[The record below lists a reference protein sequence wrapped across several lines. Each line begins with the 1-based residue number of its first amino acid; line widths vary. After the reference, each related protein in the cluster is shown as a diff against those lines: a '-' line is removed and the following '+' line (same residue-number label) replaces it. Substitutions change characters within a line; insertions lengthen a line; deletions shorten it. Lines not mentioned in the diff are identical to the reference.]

1 MNRKIKKIAFYFNSK
16 NNKSMDIF
24 VLIKD
29 FLNKKYPSV
38 ILDDKNPDLVLV
50 LGGDGSMIK
59 AIKNFNYI
67 NTLFLGLNLGNVG
80 FLTSIRDSKNFL
92 EGIEKLLKGDYFIS
106 SRNLIKVEVLRNNKI
121 IFKDDV
127 LNEVTVQ
134 NLIGMVNIQVKI
146 NDFLFQNIYG
156 TGILIATPTGSTAFN
171 LSAHGPVVIPNIECF
186 ILTELM
192 DHNIPTP
199 SLIVSKNEKISIDII
214 DFRIKEI
221 FQIERNKKNIYCNVV
236 LVSDGINVFTL
247 KKGDKI
253 LIKNNYKKVNLVE
266 FEKDY
271 FLSSLKSKFY
281 RK

>member
-1 MNRKIKKIAFYFNSK
+1 MNKKIKKIAFYFNSK
-16 NNKSMDIF
+16 NKKSIDIF

-29 FLNKKYPSV
+29 FLNKKYPNV
-38 ILDDKNPDLVLV
+38 IFDDKNPDLVLV

-80 FLTSIRDSKNFL
+80 FLTSIRDSKRFL

-106 SRNLIKVEVLRNNKI
+106 SRNLMKVEVLRNNKI

-236 LVSDGINVFTL
+236 LVSDGINVFAL

>member
-1 MNRKIKKIAFYFNSK
+1 MNKKIKKIAFYFNSK
-16 NNKSMDIF
+16 NKKSIDIF

-29 FLNKKYPSV
+29 FLNKKYPNV

-80 FLTSIRDSKNFL
+80 FLTSIRDSKKFL

-106 SRNLIKVEVLRNNKI
+106 SRNLMKVEVLRNNKI

-236 LVSDGINVFTL
+236 LVSDGINVFAL